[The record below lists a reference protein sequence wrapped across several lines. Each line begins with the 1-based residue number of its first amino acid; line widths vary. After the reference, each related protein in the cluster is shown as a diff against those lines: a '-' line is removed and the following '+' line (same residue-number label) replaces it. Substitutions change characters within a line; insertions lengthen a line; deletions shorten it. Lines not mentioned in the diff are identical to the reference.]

1 MFVGLL
7 ACTTAGKVQD
17 PVGPP
22 EPTPG
27 PTPATTPEPAPEPA
41 PAPAAEPAP
50 APAPEP
56 APAPATPPTVTVQ
69 MTAATLADDCGGPPR
84 APSKQ
89 KRKAAVS
96 SKHDSA
102 SGVKMKS
109 ACEQSSMQLSV
120 VAGDGSGPTSL
131 SVKKVELLD
140 DKGALIGELTA
151 RTPSVWDANGTYQAW
166 DQSVAP
172 RQDLSVSYALSQPPW
187 NGVPNRR
194 ARTYVLRAVISIGG
208 GEQSVQRD
216 VRVAASTILP
226 PNVKT

>member
-1 MFVGLL
+1 MFGLMFVGLL

-22 EPTPG
+22 A
-27 PTPATTPEPAPEPA
+27 PTPATAPEAA
-41 PAPAAEPAP
+41 PEAAP
-50 APAPEP
+50 APAPETAP
-56 APAPATPPTVTVQ
+56 APAPEPATPPTVTVQ

-84 APSKQ
+84 APSKE
-89 KRKAAVS
+89 KRKAALS
-96 SKHDSA
+96 SKHDAA
-102 SGVKMKS
+102 SGMKMKS

-120 VAGDGSGPTSL
+120 VAGDGGGPTSL

-151 RTPSVWDANGTYQAW
+151 RTPSVWDASGTYQAW
-166 DQSVAP
+166 DQNVAP

-187 NGVPNRR
+187 DGVPNRR

-216 VRVAASTILP
+216 VSVAASTILP